1 MKHMPMKR
9 ANDDHGAGANPQGS
23 LCKNRNITS
32 GKTIK
37 RKFPVRCPPY
47 RKFILIIGEATLLG
61 VASLVLCS
69 FAAMG

>member
-9 ANDDHGAGANPQGS
+9 ANDDHGAGANSQGS

-47 RKFILIIGEATLLG
+47 RKFILIIYNLTLNLE
-61 VASLVLCS
+61 
-69 FAAMG
+69 